1 MPAAK
6 TTPTPSLPGEA
17 LKLLKGFRRRH
28 LLLTLAK
35 GFAFWAGTTAL
46 FLMPALLLDRF
57 LLLETPQRS
66 SISWITLSACAIS
79 MVFFVLL
86 PILRPWSL
94 LRCAAAIEKAQP
106 ALEGALLSIVEL
118 CQAKKP
124 GCSGELLHSLRADT
138 AGRCPRVRISKLLP
152 AQQATRAIAGSIII
166 CLPLLAA
173 TAWNPQGML
182 QLGRRLLNPRQQELP
197 RPSITFFVARAD
209 RSIIGR
215 GQQVTIKVSIVRGA
229 PGKLVLLTS
238 EDTPGNTAPWK
249 ETSIDQETSA
259 PGGDGAAEAA
269 HKLKALSSFAFRVR
283 GGDYMSPVQK
293 VEVRSPPTP
302 LTFSITYHYPDY
314 TARKDRTVQKS
325 SGNISALRNS
335 RADIVLEADRELARA
350 GILLGARKLQ
360 GRVDGRQAI
369 FQDIAINEDGE
380 YRIELETPDGIPSRE
395 GEPYSIRILEDNP
408 PQIALLSPR
417 NRELEVESSGTVQ
430 LRYRAEDD
438 YGISSVEL
446 LLQTPGEARVLPVF
460 REISVRK
467 KPALRDATY
476 AFSI

>member
-66 SISWITLSACAIS
+66 SISWITLSACA
-79 MVFFVLL
+79 MALVFFVLL

-118 CQAKKP
+118 CQEKKP
-124 GCSGELLHSLRADT
+124 GCSGELLHSLGADT
-138 AGRCPRVRISKLLP
+138 AGRCPRVRISRLLP

-173 TAWNPQGML
+173 TAWDPPGML

-197 RPSITFFVARAD
+197 RPSTTFFVARAD
-209 RSIIGR
+209 RSTVGR
-215 GQQVTIKVSIVRGA
+215 GQQVTIEVSIERGA
-229 PGKLVLLTS
+229 PGKLVLLTR
-238 EDTPGNTAPWK
+238 EDAPGDTAPWK

-259 PGGDGAAEAA
+259 PGSDGPAEAA
-269 HKLKALSSFAFRVR
+269 HKLKALSGFAFRVR

-314 TARKDRTVQKS
+314 TARKDRTV
-325 SGNISALRNS
+325 
-335 RADIVLEADRELARA
+335 
-350 GILLGARKLQ
+350 
-360 GRVDGRQAI
+360 
-369 FQDIAINEDGE
+369 
-380 YRIELETPDGIPSRE
+380 
-395 GEPYSIRILEDNP
+395 
-408 PQIALLSPR
+408 
-417 NRELEVESSGTVQ
+417 
-430 LRYRAEDD
+430 
-438 YGISSVEL
+438 
-446 LLQTPGEARVLPVF
+446 PGEDP
-460 REISVRK
+460 
-467 KPALRDATY
+467 TG
-476 AFSI
+476 